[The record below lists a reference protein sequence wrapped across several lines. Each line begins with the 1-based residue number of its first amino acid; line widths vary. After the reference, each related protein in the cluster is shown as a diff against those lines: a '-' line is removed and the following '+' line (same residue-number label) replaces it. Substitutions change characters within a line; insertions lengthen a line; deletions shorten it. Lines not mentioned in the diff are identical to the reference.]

1 LLQLRKNNILIVVN
15 KCGPIISLLKNFAY
29 IMNIPQVSNPRV
41 VIIGGGFAGINLAK
55 ALGNKP
61 VQVVLID
68 KRNYHTFQPLLY
80 QVSSA
85 GLEPDSI
92 AYPLRK
98 VIKRYKNIY
107 FRMTKVRN
115 INAKTKQINTDI
127 GDLSYDYLVIATGT
141 KTNYFGNKAI
151 ETYSM
156 PMKKIPQ
163 ALNIRSLILQNFEQ
177 AAITSDKAT
186 RKALLNFVIVGGGPT
201 GVELAGAIA
210 ELKNHILPK
219 DYRDLTPSDMQIYL
233 LEGSSRVLP
242 TMSAESSKKAAR
254 FLNKLGVLV
263 HCNTFVKDYD
273 GKKVTTNLSL
283 KLESETLIW
292 AAGVTGDLVAGLK
305 AEALMERAN
314 RYKVNAYNQVE
325 GYSDIFAL
333 GDIAMMASEV
343 YPNGHPQVAQPA
355 IQQGQLLGK
364 NIMKLVQ
371 GKPLKKFKYID
382 KGSMATVGRNKAVV
396 DLKHYKFGGFFAW
409 LIWMF
414 VHLMALVGFRNRV
427 VVFVNWCYNYINF
440 DKSARLIIRPFNK
453 LK

>member
-1 LLQLRKNNILIVVN
+1 
-15 KCGPIISLLKNFAY
+15 
-29 IMNIPQVSNPRV
+29 
-41 VIIGGGFAGINLAK
+41 
-55 ALGNKP
+55 
-61 VQVVLID
+61 
-68 KRNYHTFQPLLY
+68 LY

>member
-1 LLQLRKNNILIVVN
+1 
-15 KCGPIISLLKNFAY
+15 
-29 IMNIPQVSNPRV
+29 MNIPQVSNPRV

>member
-1 LLQLRKNNILIVVN
+1 
-15 KCGPIISLLKNFAY
+15 
-29 IMNIPQVSNPRV
+29 MNIPQVSNPRV

-115 INAKTKQINTDI
+115 IDADAKQINTDI

-177 AAITSDKAT
+177 AAITNYKAA